1 MIGRLREG
9 RPGSAGP
16 TLTHSQG
23 GGVVLA
29 SASPR
34 RHELL
39 RSIGLGF
46 RVAVA
51 DVDESILPDES
62 AVAYVDRVALSKA
75 ETVAERLGHPA
86 DTVVLAADTTVDL
99 DGNVLA
105 KPSDDDDARRM
116 LRALSGRSHE
126 VHTAVV
132 CWSRA
137 GVGRTVVTTAVTFVD
152 LTDAAIDRYL
162 ATGEHL
168 DKAGAYGMQ
177 GAAGMFVSEIV
188 GSPSNVIGLPLAQT
202 LELLAESGITIEW
215 EADLAG
221 RLRS

>member
-1 MIGRLREG
+1 M
-9 RPGSAGP
+9 
-16 TLTHSQG
+16 
-23 GGVVLA
+23 LA

-39 RSIGLGF
+39 RSIGLEF
-46 RVAVA
+46 RVVVA
-51 DVDESILPDES
+51 DVDESILPGES

-86 DTVVLAADTTVDL
+86 DAVVLAADTTVDL
-99 DGNVLA
+99 DGDVLA

-116 LRALSGRSHE
+116 LRAMSGRSHD

-132 CWSRA
+132 CWSRR
-137 GVGRTVVTTAVTFVD
+137 GVRRIVVTTCVTFVD

-162 ATGEHL
+162 AMGEHL

-202 LELLAESGITIEW
+202 VGLLAESGLTVEW
-215 EADLAG
+215 GGGRTG
-221 RLRS
+221 RLRP